1 MLNNRVAARGRID
14 NRQIALGETATVGIA
29 ALISGLASS
38 RRDEI
43 AASESV
49 GALVFGCEGV
59 TDRRLYDQLLAEKVD
74 EWCHGRAS
82 RAGRG
87 R

>member
-1 MLNNRVAARGRID
+1 MLNNRVAAHGGID
-14 NRQIALGETATVGIA
+14 HRQIALGETATVGIT
-29 ALISGLASS
+29 ALISGASS

-87 R
+87 G